1 MNTTPVLVPATG
13 DLRIRRTVAAIRQ
26 ALLTLLDEGRE
37 LETLTVSEL
46 AARAGVTRKTFYARC
61 GSIEGVVSGI
71 ACDLFAE
78 IAGGIDDELLRFPLT
93 DGALSRCVFAAYD
106 TRRGELAPL
115 IRHCPAALIVE
126 PVRAAVAKLL
136 DRALL
141 VNGAPAPDDARR
153 AYLLGVLA
161 SVAHGVLSVWVKRD
175 FAEAP
180 ETVADLVDTLL
191 ATGLERLILGAD
203 ATG

>member
-1 MNTTPVLVPATG
+1 MNTARIPVPATG
-13 DLRIRRTVAAIRQ
+13 DVRIRRTVASIRR
-26 ALLTLLDEGRE
+26 ALLSLLDEGRA

-61 GSIEGVVSGI
+61 GSIEGVVRGI
-71 ACDLFAE
+71 VDELFAE
-78 IAGGIDDELLRFPLT
+78 IGAGIDDDLLRFPLA
-93 DGALSRCVFAAYD
+93 DHALSRVVFAAYD
-106 TRRGELAPL
+106 ARRSELAPL
-115 IRHCPAALIVE
+115 VRHCPAALIVE
-126 PVRAAVAKLL
+126 PAGAAVGDLL
-136 DRALL
+136 DRALV
-141 VNGAPAPDDARR
+141 VNDAPVPDPAHR

-161 SVAHGVLSVWVKRD
+161 SVAHGVLSVWVERD

-191 ATGLERLILGAD
+191 ATGLERLLLGTD